1 MMTPKILVVDDDQ
14 RLQHLLAR
22 YLGEHG
28 FRIYTAGDAVEL
40 QRQIQRNVFQL
51 YLLDINLPG
60 KNGLEICK
68 SLRASGDVT
77 PVIMLTARSEDV
89 DRISGLEMGADDYL
103 PKPFNPRELLA
114 RIHSVLRRF
123 NKTSFIFSESE
134 TFRYEFNGYDFDAD
148 KQQLTH
154 LGKLIP
160 LNHNEFT
167 FLKILIQNK
176 GQALSRTQLCH
187 RIYGREH
194 TPDQRDIDMLAS
206 RLRKHLSDDKE
217 ELNIIKTVRGVGYM
231 FTG

>member
-1 MMTPKILVVDDDQ
+1 MTPKILVVDDDQ

-28 FRIYTAGDAVEL
+28 FRVYTASDAVEL
-40 QRQIQRNVFQL
+40 QRQIQRNVFEL

-68 SLRASGDVT
+68 NLRASGDVT

-89 DRISGLEMGADDYL
+89 DRITGLEIGADDYL

-114 RIHSVLRRF
+114 RIHSVLRRV
-123 NKTSFIFSESE
+123 NQTQFIAVDSEAV
-134 TFRYEFNGYDFDAD
+134 RYEFNGYVFDGD
-148 KQQLTH
+148 KQQLTY
-154 LGKLIP
+154 LDKLVP

-176 GQALSRTQLCH
+176 GQVLSRTQLCH

-206 RLRKHLSDDKE
+206 RLRKHLLDDKE
-217 ELNIIKTVRGVGYM
+217 DLNIIKTVRGIGYM
-231 FTG
+231 FLG